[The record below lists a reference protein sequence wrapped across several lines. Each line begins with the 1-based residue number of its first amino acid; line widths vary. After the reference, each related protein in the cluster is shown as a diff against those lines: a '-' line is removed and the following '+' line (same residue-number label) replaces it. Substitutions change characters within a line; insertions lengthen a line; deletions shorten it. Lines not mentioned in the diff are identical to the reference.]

1 MLGRVTKTRAGPSPV
16 DVDDPGIV
24 LIDAVEDFQPVL
36 AELPGTEKVVFL
48 IFFFGGLL
56 FFRALIETSA
66 LGCRQQSV
74 NLTPILIHLA
84 TPVLLTMMDRMMGG
98 EGEPDD
104 SLDPD
109 YKLTDLELNMYADS
123 CLISTTSPT
132 LRW

>member
-1 MLGRVTKTRAGPSPV
+1 VQLFNRAHLDLTGGVEHGVQPG
-16 DVDDPGIV
+16 VDDPGIV

-74 NLTPILIHLA
+74 NLTL
-84 TPVLLTMMDRMMGG
+84 
-98 EGEPDD
+98 
-104 SLDPD
+104 
-109 YKLTDLELNMYADS
+109 
-123 CLISTTSPT
+123 
-132 LRW
+132 